1 MLPLYA
7 VPVTQTSS
15 TSAIIYDAV
24 VVGTSE
30 VVEMMPESTGLSSP
44 VSILTNV
51 DIDTC
56 ASRGLCIEEVSTDS
70 AAHVA
75 SSVITEF
82 RLMPASIVTT
92 LKNIIWDVEAGVEIG
107 RTVSNTMSGG
117 LSLWPTSVPTRQGGT
132 TGSMSASE
140 GLSALPAV
148 SIGTSPT
155 QNASPAVESNP
166 GLSATACV
174 SSPGTGAPTSVSN
187 IYESNSSP
195 ASIYNA
201 ALNVAGSLS
210 ITSQGLGGSN
220 RTRSRTS
227 TTPLPTA
234 SVTCALVVTNSQGS
248 VPNVV
253 EVGCSSNAPSTNTS
267 FAYVGSVM
275 TTVTALPA
283 GVPIQTVTTS
293 TYITAGAVITTTSS
307 WSTVATEVP
316 ESCIHG
322 LVFLVFGLPEFHSS
336 SDIPP
341 LCHKSFSFP
350 LGITWRLLCP
360 PGGSSYHFNLQRPV
374 NKVTAR
380 SCGLPGENPNGG
392 DPDDQKPTKTQRP
405 G

>member
-1 MLPLYA
+1 M
-7 VPVTQTSS
+7 
-15 TSAIIYDAV
+15 
-24 VVGTSE
+24 
-30 VVEMMPESTGLSSP
+30 
-44 VSILTNV
+44 NV
-51 DIDTC
+51 
-56 ASRGLCIEEVSTDS
+56 
-70 AAHVA
+70 
-75 SSVITEF
+75 
-82 RLMPASIVTT
+82 
-92 LKNIIWDVEAGVEIG
+92 
-107 RTVSNTMSGG
+107 
-117 LSLWPTSVPTRQGGT
+117 
-132 TGSMSASE
+132 SASE

-275 TTVTALPA
+275 TTVTALLA
-283 GVPIQTVTTS
+283 GISIQTATTS
-293 TYITAGAVITTTSS
+293 ICTITGAVITTTSS
-307 WSTVATEVP
+307 GSTVATEVP
-316 ESCIHG
+316 ETCIHG
-322 LVFLVFGLPEFHSS
+322 LVFLVFGLPGFHSS

-341 LCHKSFSFP
+341 LCHKSFPFP

-360 PGGSSYHFNLQRPV
+360 PGGIPTISITSVDSTKLPPGAVGRQARTRMVAILTTKSLPKPKDRASQTAQNPHPPIWPIRTTPSEKERQAV
-374 NKVTAR
+374 NAQHRICCSQTWNTERSFQMPPHHAR
-380 SCGLPGENPNGG
+380 SFVRSFVLSLDGRRSFLE
-392 DPDDQKPTKTQRP
+392 
-405 G
+405 